1 MQSQVAILTIDFV
14 LHRVG
19 AARKV
24 KHKLKRHYA
33 KGGLIAISNI
43 YGYIRVSTRDQ
54 NEDRQ
59 LIALREMSIPEQN
72 IFMDKQSGKDFN
84 RPQYKKLVKKLKP
97 DDLLYIKSIDRLG
110 RNYEEIQ
117 NQWRAL
123 TKEKGIDIVVLDMPL
138 LDTRRGKD
146 LMGTFL
152 SDIVLQV
159 LSFVA
164 ENERTN
170 IRQRQA
176 EGIAAAKA
184 RGVRF
189 GRPPRPLPENYRSA
203 YLRWKS
209 GKITGTAAARE
220 CGMPLSTF
228 RYRAEVY
235 EKAKLL

>member
-1 MQSQVAILTIDFV
+1 MMTNSSV
-14 LHRVG
+14 
-19 AARKV
+19 
-24 KHKLKRHYA
+24 
-33 KGGLIAISNI
+33 
-43 YGYIRVSTRDQ
+43 YGYIRVSTREQ

-59 LIALREMSIPEQN
+59 LIALREMSIPEEN
-72 IFMDKQSGKDFN
+72 IFMDKLSGKDFN
-84 RPQYKKLVKKLKP
+84 RPQYKKLTKKLKP
-97 DDLLYIKSIDRLG
+97 GDLLYIKSIDRLG

-117 NQWRAL
+117 NQWRIL
-123 TKEKGIDIVVLDMPL
+123 TKDKGADIVVLDMPL

-164 ENERTN
+164 ENERVN

-189 GRPPRPLPENYRSA
+189 GRPPRPLPENYHDA
-203 YLRWKS
+203 YQRWKRGEIS
-209 GKITGTAAARE
+209 GTTAAKE
-220 CGMPLSTF
+220 CGMPLSSF
-228 RYRAEVY
+228 RYRATACEPFPTPDRPVRCP
-235 EKAKLL
+235 KQK